1 MYIHYGPDREGLF
14 AMHAC
19 FFLAVNLLI
28 NESICLDHLVIF
40 DNKLCVG
47 TCKLQ
52 VDKGVFLAAYFGG
65 TYEGEPDV
73 KIWCQFYAV
82 SELIVLILVELE

>member
-1 MYIHYGPDREGLF
+1 MF
-14 AMHAC
+14 
-19 FFLAVNLLI
+19 
-28 NESICLDHLVIF
+28 LDHLVIF

-82 SELIVLILVELE
+82 SVLIVLILVELKLVLLTLQFSTNSLCIN